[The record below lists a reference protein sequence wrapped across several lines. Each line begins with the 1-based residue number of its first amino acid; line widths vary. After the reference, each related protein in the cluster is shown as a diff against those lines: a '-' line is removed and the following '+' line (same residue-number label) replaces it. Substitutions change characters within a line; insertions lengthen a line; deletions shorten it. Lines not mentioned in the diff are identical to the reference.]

1 MPEIFMVH
9 SVSSSGRKKQQKPKK
24 DYTKAQWK
32 NKSNWPTANLE
43 YLTDKAR
50 AKDQRDGHRHGHRFR
65 MGAKDS
71 G

>member
-32 NKSNWPTANLE
+32 NKSNWPTANLGC
-43 YLTDKAR
+43 LTDKAR
-50 AKDQRDGHRHGHRFR
+50 AKDQRDGHRHRYR